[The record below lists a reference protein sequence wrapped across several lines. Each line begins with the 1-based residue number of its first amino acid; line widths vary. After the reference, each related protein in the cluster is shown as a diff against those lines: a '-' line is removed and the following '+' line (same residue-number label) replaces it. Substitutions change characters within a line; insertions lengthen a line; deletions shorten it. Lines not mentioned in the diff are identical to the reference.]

1 MNDLRNRLESTFNVQ
16 GLMKT
21 LGARLLSVAD
31 GEVQIELPF
40 SADLTQGL
48 GYLHAGVVTSLVDT
62 ACGYAALTR
71 APEGHTVV
79 SVEFKTNFVRPAVG
93 ERFVAIGKLET
104 AGRMLS
110 VCRGEVLAYSGD
122 NVKTVALMQ
131 ATMASVPTSNITTS
145 E

>member
-110 VCRGEVLAYSGD
+110 VCRGEVLAYSGES
-122 NVKTVALMQ
+122 VKTVALMQ
-131 ATMASVPTSNITTS
+131 ATMANVPG
-145 E
+145 

>member
-1 MNDLRNRLESTFNVQ
+1 MNTIQNQLESSFYAR

-21 LGARLLSVAD
+21 LGARLLSITD

-93 ERFVAIGKLET
+93 DRFVAIGKLET

-122 NVKTVALMQ
+122 SVKTVALMQ
-131 ATMASVPTSNITTS
+131 ATMANVPG
-145 E
+145 